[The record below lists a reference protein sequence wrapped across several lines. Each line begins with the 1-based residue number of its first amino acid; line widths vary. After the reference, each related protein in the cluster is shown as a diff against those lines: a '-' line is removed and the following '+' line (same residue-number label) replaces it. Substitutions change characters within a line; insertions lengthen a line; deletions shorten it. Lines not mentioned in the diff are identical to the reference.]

1 MGRSLK
7 LLYFW
12 ASKVL
17 TIKSCARHKF
27 RESSMKFT
35 ESVKTV
41 YSKYATFSGRVTRS
55 EYWWFALFFYATLL
69 CAVLLGVA
77 MGIDKPIFALIG
89 IFVALSF
96 IPIVALRVRR
106 LHDIGK
112 SGWWIF
118 LGFVPYI
125 GEIIL
130 FIFSVMGSDGE
141 NEYGPDPFDEN

>member
-1 MGRSLK
+1 M
-7 LLYFW
+7 LYFW
-12 ASKVL
+12 TFKVL

-27 RESSMKFT
+27 RDSSMKFT

-41 YSKYATFSGRVTRS
+41 YSKYATFSGRATRS
-55 EYWWFALFFYATLL
+55 EYWWFVLFLYATIL
-69 CAVLLGVA
+69 CVVLLGVA
-77 MGIDKPIFALIG
+77 TGIDKPFLALIG
-89 IFVALSF
+89 IFVAISF

-118 LGFVPYI
+118 LGLVPYI
-125 GEIIL
+125 GEFIL

>member
-1 MGRSLK
+1 M
-7 LLYFW
+7 LYFW
-12 ASKVL
+12 TFKVL

-27 RESSMKFT
+27 RDSSMKFT

-41 YSKYATFSGRVTRS
+41 YSKYATFSGRATRS
-55 EYWWFALFFYATLL
+55 EYWWFVLFLYATIL
-69 CAVLLGVA
+69 CVVLLGVA
-77 MGIDKPIFALIG
+77 TGIDKPFLALIG
-89 IFVALSF
+89 IFVAISF

-118 LGFVPYI
+118 LGLVPYI

>member
-1 MGRSLK
+1 
-7 LLYFW
+7 
-12 ASKVL
+12 
-17 TIKSCARHKF
+17 
-27 RESSMKFT
+27 MKFT

-41 YSKYATFSGRVTRS
+41 YSKYATFSGRATRS
-55 EYWWFALFFYATLL
+55 EYWWFVLFLYATIL

-77 MGIDKPIFALIG
+77 TGIDEPILALIG
-89 IFVALSF
+89 LFVVLSF

-118 LGFVPYI
+118 LGLVPYI
-125 GEIIL
+125 GEFIL

-141 NEYGPDPFDEN
+141 NEYGPDPFDEETI

>member
-1 MGRSLK
+1 LN

-12 ASKVL
+12 TFKVL

-27 RESSMKFT
+27 RDSSMKFT

-41 YSKYATFSGRVTRS
+41 YSKYATFSGRATRS
-55 EYWWFALFFYATLL
+55 EYWWFVLFLYATIL
-69 CAVLLGVA
+69 CVVLLGVA
-77 MGIDKPIFALIG
+77 TGIDKPFLALIG
-89 IFVALSF
+89 IFVAISF

-118 LGFVPYI
+118 LGLVPYI
-125 GEIIL
+125 GEFIL

>member
-1 MGRSLK
+1 MRPTRIRDS
-7 LLYFW
+7 F
-12 ASKVL
+12 
-17 TIKSCARHKF
+17 
-27 RESSMKFT
+27 MKFT

-41 YSKYATFSGRVTRS
+41 YSKYATFSGRATRS
-55 EYWWFALFFYATLL
+55 EYWWFVLFLYATIL

-77 MGIDKPIFALIG
+77 TGIDEPILALIG
-89 IFVALSF
+89 LFVVLSF

-118 LGFVPYI
+118 LGLVPYI
-125 GEIIL
+125 GEFIL

-141 NEYGPDPFDEN
+141 NEYGPDPFDEETI

>member
-1 MGRSLK
+1 MGRSLN

-12 ASKVL
+12 TFKVL

-27 RESSMKFT
+27 RDSSMKFT

-41 YSKYATFSGRVTRS
+41 YSKYATFSGRATRS
-55 EYWWFALFFYATLL
+55 EYWWFVLFLYATIL
-69 CAVLLGVA
+69 CVVLLGVA
-77 MGIDKPIFALIG
+77 TGIDKPFLALIG

>member
-1 MGRSLK
+1 
-7 LLYFW
+7 
-12 ASKVL
+12 
-17 TIKSCARHKF
+17 
-27 RESSMKFT
+27 MKFT
-35 ESVKTV
+35 ESVKSV
-41 YSKYATFSGRVTRS
+41 YSKYATFSGRATRS
-55 EYWWFALFFYATLL
+55 EYWWFALFFYAIIL
-69 CAVLLGVA
+69 CAFLLGVA

-118 LGFVPYI
+118 LGLVPYI
-125 GEIIL
+125 GEFIL

-141 NEYGPDPFDEN
+141 NEYGPDPFDEETI

>member
-1 MGRSLK
+1 
-7 LLYFW
+7 
-12 ASKVL
+12 
-17 TIKSCARHKF
+17 
-27 RESSMKFT
+27 MKFT

-41 YSKYATFSGRVTRS
+41 YSKYATFSGRATRS
-55 EYWWFALFFYATLL
+55 EYWWFVLFLYATIL
-69 CAVLLGVA
+69 CVVLLGVA
-77 MGIDKPIFALIG
+77 TGIDKPFLALIG

-96 IPIVALRVRR
+96 IPIVALCVRR

>member
-1 MGRSLK
+1 MN

-12 ASKVL
+12 TFKVL

-27 RESSMKFT
+27 RDSSMKCT

-41 YSKYATFSGRVTRS
+41 YSKYATFSGRATRS
-55 EYWWFALFFYATLL
+55 EYWWFVLFLYATIL
-69 CAVLLGVA
+69 CVVLLGVA
-77 MGIDKPIFALIG
+77 TGIDKPFLALIG
-89 IFVALSF
+89 IFVAISF

-118 LGFVPYI
+118 LGLVPYI
-125 GEIIL
+125 GEFIL

>member
-1 MGRSLK
+1 MN

-12 ASKVL
+12 TFKVL

-27 RESSMKFT
+27 RDSSMKFT

-41 YSKYATFSGRVTRS
+41 YSKYATFSGRATRS
-55 EYWWFALFFYATLL
+55 EYWWFVLFLYATIL
-69 CAVLLGVA
+69 CVVLLGVA
-77 MGIDKPIFALIG
+77 TGIDKPFLALIG
-89 IFVALSF
+89 IFVAISF

-118 LGFVPYI
+118 LGLVPYI
-125 GEIIL
+125 GEFIL

>member
-1 MGRSLK
+1 
-7 LLYFW
+7 
-12 ASKVL
+12 
-17 TIKSCARHKF
+17 
-27 RESSMKFT
+27 MKFT

-41 YSKYATFSGRVTRS
+41 YSKYATFSGRATRS
-55 EYWWFALFFYATLL
+55 EYWWFALFFYAIIL

-118 LGFVPYI
+118 LGLVPYI
-125 GEIIL
+125 GEFIL

-141 NEYGPDPFDEN
+141 NEYGPDPFDEETI

>member
-1 MGRSLK
+1 MRPTQI
-7 LLYFW
+7 W
-12 ASKVL
+12 D
-17 TIKSCARHKF
+17 
-27 RESSMKFT
+27 SSMKFT

-41 YSKYATFSGRVTRS
+41 YSKYATFSGRATRS
-55 EYWWFALFFYATLL
+55 EYWWFVLFLYATIL
-69 CAVLLGVA
+69 CVVLLGVA
-77 MGIDKPIFALIG
+77 TGIDKPFLALIG
-89 IFVALSF
+89 IFVAISF

-118 LGFVPYI
+118 LGLVPYI
-125 GEIIL
+125 GEFIL

>member
-1 MGRSLK
+1 MGRSLN

-12 ASKVL
+12 TFKVL

-41 YSKYATFSGRVTRS
+41 YSKYATFSGRATRS
-55 EYWWFALFFYATLL
+55 EYWWFVLFLYATIL

-77 MGIDKPIFALIG
+77 TGIDKPILALIG
-89 IFVALSF
+89 IFGAISF

>member
-1 MGRSLK
+1 
-7 LLYFW
+7 
-12 ASKVL
+12 
-17 TIKSCARHKF
+17 
-27 RESSMKFT
+27 MKFS

-41 YSKYATFSGRVTRS
+41 YSKYATFSGRATRS
-55 EYWWFALFFYATLL
+55 EYWWFALFFYAIIL
-69 CAVLLGVA
+69 CAFLLGVA

-118 LGFVPYI
+118 LGLVPYI
-125 GEIIL
+125 GEFIL

-141 NEYGPDPFDEN
+141 NEYGPDPFDEETI

>member
-1 MGRSLK
+1 MN

-12 ASKVL
+12 TFKVL

-27 RESSMKFT
+27 RDSSMKFT

-41 YSKYATFSGRVTRS
+41 YSKYATFSGRATRS
-55 EYWWFALFFYATLL
+55 EYWWFVLFLYATIL

-77 MGIDKPIFALIG
+77 TGIDKPILALIG
-89 IFVALSF
+89 IFVAISF

-118 LGFVPYI
+118 LGLVPYI
-125 GEIIL
+125 GEFIL

>member
-1 MGRSLK
+1 
-7 LLYFW
+7 
-12 ASKVL
+12 
-17 TIKSCARHKF
+17 
-27 RESSMKFT
+27 MKFT

-41 YSKYATFSGRVTRS
+41 YSKYATFSGRATRS
-55 EYWWFALFFYATLL
+55 EYWWFVLFFYATIL

-77 MGIDKPIFALIG
+77 TGIDKPILALIG
-89 IFVALSF
+89 IFGAISF

>member
-1 MGRSLK
+1 
-7 LLYFW
+7 
-12 ASKVL
+12 
-17 TIKSCARHKF
+17 
-27 RESSMKFT
+27 MKFT

-41 YSKYATFSGRVTRS
+41 YSKYATFSGRATRS
-55 EYWWFALFFYATLL
+55 EYWWFVLFL
-69 CAVLLGVA
+69 CATILCVVLLGVA
-77 MGIDKPIFALIG
+77 TGIDKPFLALIG
-89 IFVALSF
+89 IFVAISF

-118 LGFVPYI
+118 LGLVPYI
-125 GEIIL
+125 GEFIL

>member
-1 MGRSLK
+1 M
-7 LLYFW
+7 LYFW
-12 ASKVL
+12 TFKVL

-27 RESSMKFT
+27 RDSSMKFT

-41 YSKYATFSGRVTRS
+41 YSKYATFSGRATRS
-55 EYWWFALFFYATLL
+55 EYWWFVLFLYATIL
-69 CAVLLGVA
+69 CVVLLGVA
-77 MGIDKPIFALIG
+77 TGIDKPFLALIG